1 LFVFRPTCTGK
12 YLEESSQCKVKP
24 MDVELFV
31 FEMPWLTLIIVQPS
45 NCSPKYVHCTPE
57 SQPSALSL
65 SKELSKSSLVVDMFT
80 TTRTGTP
87 LRIVSCAG
95 HRTELSSFL
104 GVSRPKGATM
114 NATIRNPFL
123 TLDVNT
129 ACDEARVLY
138 LDTLARMQQNGG
150 QPVDWL
156 ERLRQQSQ
164 RNLDNYWDAAL
175 KLACADHIQG
185 ASAQLASIVKEWG
198 LYRALAD
205 LIDADASC
213 CYLDPADPD
222 TYNDIQRAIEH
233 QVAYLATELLTA
245 WLDGSQ
251 RRKADQL
258 RQQQDWQGVAYQQVQ
273 QHLQRQ
279 TAWHD
284 AAFQM
289 LQEQRTAWQT
299 GHQVAQQWSNV
310 ALNGVE
316 QAQRGVQQMYTFAVT
331 VQSNVAGML
340 AGTEERQYM
349 IMEEAVDRATWRR
362 RRSRLT
368 VVLIMA
374 VSVPL
379 LFLLAYF
386 LITHLY

>member
-1 LFVFRPTCTGK
+1 
-12 YLEESSQCKVKP
+12 
-24 MDVELFV
+24 
-31 FEMPWLTLIIVQPS
+31 
-45 NCSPKYVHCTPE
+45 
-57 SQPSALSL
+57 
-65 SKELSKSSLVVDMFT
+65 
-80 TTRTGTP
+80 
-87 LRIVSCAG
+87 
-95 HRTELSSFL
+95 
-104 GVSRPKGATM
+104 M
-114 NATIRNPFL
+114 NATIHNPFL

-129 ACDEARVLY
+129 ACGEARVFY

-150 QPVDWL
+150 QPIDWL
-156 ERLRQQSQ
+156 ERLKQQSQ

-175 KLACADHIQG
+175 KLAFADHVLG
-185 ASAQLASIVKEWG
+185 ASAQLAYVVKEWG
-198 LYRALAD
+198 VYRAFAD
-205 LIDADASC
+205 LIDADARCS
-213 CYLDPADPD
+213 YLDPADPD

-233 QVAYLATELLTA
+233 QVVYLATELLTA
-245 WLDGSQ
+245 WLDGKQ
-251 RRKADQL
+251 QRKADQL

-284 AAFQM
+284 AAIQM

-310 ALNGVE
+310 ALCGVE
-316 QAQRGVQQMYTFAVT
+316 QAQRGVQQMYTFAAT

-340 AGTEERQYM
+340 AGTEERQYLLV
-349 IMEEAVDRATWRR
+349 EEAMDRANGRR
-362 RRSRLT
+362 GRSRLT

>member
-1 LFVFRPTCTGK
+1 
-12 YLEESSQCKVKP
+12 
-24 MDVELFV
+24 
-31 FEMPWLTLIIVQPS
+31 
-45 NCSPKYVHCTPE
+45 
-57 SQPSALSL
+57 
-65 SKELSKSSLVVDMFT
+65 
-80 TTRTGTP
+80 
-87 LRIVSCAG
+87 
-95 HRTELSSFL
+95 
-104 GVSRPKGATM
+104 M
-114 NATIRNPFL
+114 NANIHNPFL
-123 TLDVNT
+123 TFEVNT

-175 KLACADHIQG
+175 KLAYADHVQG
-185 ASAQLASIVKEWG
+185 ASAQLSFILKEWG
-198 LYRALAD
+198 LYRAFAD
-205 LIDADASC
+205 LIDADAHCS
-213 CYLDPADPD
+213 YLDPVDPD

-233 QVAYLATELLTA
+233 QVVYLATELLTS
-245 WLDGSQ
+245 WLDGNRQ
-251 RRKADQL
+251 RKADQL
-258 RQQQDWQGVAYQQVQ
+258 RQEQDWQSVAYQQVQ

-279 TAWHD
+279 TAWQD

-310 ALNGVE
+310 ALCGVE
-316 QAQRGVQQMYTFAVT
+316 QAQRGVQHMYTFAAT

-340 AGTEERQYM
+340 AGTEERQYLLV
-349 IMEEAVDRATWRR
+349 EEAMDRANGRLG
-362 RRSRLT
+362 RSRLT

-374 VSVPL
+374 VLVPL

>member
-1 LFVFRPTCTGK
+1 
-12 YLEESSQCKVKP
+12 
-24 MDVELFV
+24 
-31 FEMPWLTLIIVQPS
+31 
-45 NCSPKYVHCTPE
+45 
-57 SQPSALSL
+57 
-65 SKELSKSSLVVDMFT
+65 
-80 TTRTGTP
+80 
-87 LRIVSCAG
+87 
-95 HRTELSSFL
+95 
-104 GVSRPKGATM
+104 M
-114 NATIRNPFL
+114 NATIQNPFL

-156 ERLRQQSQ
+156 ERLKQQSR

-175 KLACADHIQG
+175 KLACADHILG
-185 ASAQLASIVKEWG
+185 ASTQLAFIVKEWG

-205 LIDADASC
+205 LIDADARCS
-213 CYLDPADPD
+213 YLDPADPD
-222 TYNDIQRAIEH
+222 TYNDIERAIEH
-233 QVAYLATELLTA
+233 QVVYLATELLTA
-245 WLDGSQ
+245 CLDGSQ
-251 RRKADQL
+251 QRKADQL
-258 RQQQDWQGVAYQQVQ
+258 RQQQDWQSVAFQQVQ
-273 QHLQRQ
+273 QTMQHQ

-289 LQEQRTAWQT
+289 LQEQRTEWQT
-299 GHQVAQQWSNV
+299 GHQIAQQWSNV

-316 QAQRGVQQMYTFAVT
+316 QAQRGMQQVYTFAAT

-349 IMEEAVDRATWRR
+349 VVEAAVDRANWRR
-362 RRSRLT
+362 KRSRLT

-379 LFLLAYF
+379 LFWLAYF